1 MAPLSMTIRYYFF
14 LVHVFWDV
22 CSKTQAQTPTTQYFS
37 KFLRNIRRFLSKY
50 TVFVN
55 AILFKNSRIYSK
67 LMKKSTKTW
76 LTVCIPMF
84 RRSYSSVSIC
94 QSPVTDTWHYGKNY
108 QYPGNA
114 WDPIYNNFDHRDR
127 FLQITP
133 NWVCIEYASVC
144 AFAYV
149 HWMHNRL
156 WSWRCWKAGDKCR
169 NRFIQVTN
177 TSCWR
182 DTLALC
188 IREKT
193 QTSLK
198 IHSYHMAFTFLLSYR
213 GTYIIYE

>member
-1 MAPLSMTIRYYFF
+1 MQYCSRTQEFTQNSWKNLQKPGLLFVSRCFGDRTPPFQFASRPLRI
-14 LVHVFWDV
+14 HD
-22 CSKTQAQTPTTQYFS
+22 TT
-37 KFLRNIRRFLSKY
+37 
-50 TVFVN
+50 V
-55 AILFKNSRIYSK
+55 
-67 LMKKSTKTW
+67 KK
-76 LTVCIPMF
+76 
-84 RRSYSSVSIC
+84 
-94 QSPVTDTWHYGKNY
+94 Y

-198 IHSYHMAFTFLLSYR
+198 IHSYNMAYTFLLS
-213 GTYIIYE
+213 

>member
-1 MAPLSMTIRYYFF
+1 MQN
-14 LVHVFWDV
+14 
-22 CSKTQAQTPTTQYFS
+22 CSRTQEFTQ
-37 KFLRNIRRFLSKY
+37 
-50 TVFVN
+50 
-55 AILFKNSRIYSK
+55 NSRT
-67 LMKKSTKTW
+67 STKTC
-76 LTVCIPMF
+76 LSCLYPD
-84 RRSYSSVSIC
+84 VSEIALLRFNL
-94 QSPVTDTWHYGKNY
+94 PVARYGKNY

-198 IHSYHMAFTFLLSYR
+198 IHSYHMTFTFLLSHR
-213 GTYIIYE
+213 GTYVNHVCIFLGLPPPLYANVISERFPRRKKSRKQKTVF